1 MHEVTTKA
9 RSVTP
14 LGLVLP
20 EQQSARMEAAV
31 AKASAAMAGR
41 TFWNVS
47 STASGGGVAEML
59 HNLVGYL
66 ASGGIEARWL
76 VLDAE
81 PEFFA
86 VTKRL
91 HNAIHGAGVIEEA
104 DHDVYGRTL
113 ENNLPMLLEL
123 VRPGD
128 VVLLHDPQTGGLV
141 REPQLAG
148 AKVIWRS
155 HIGLDTPNGAWE
167 FLRRYIESADA
178 FIFSREQYAPSWIT
192 ESRLWVIPPSIDPL
206 SPKNRPIDADEC
218 VRILRDAGLLP
229 ADDPQ
234 ARLVVQ
240 VSRWDALK
248 DMDGVLEGF
257 RRADL
262 PADVRLIL
270 AGSAVTGVTDDP
282 EGARVLADCTDAWQQ
297 LPEQV
302 RHRVMLASLPM
313 EDMGWNATVVNALQ
327 RHATVVVQK
336 SLAEGFGLTVAE
348 AMWKGKP
355 VIATAVGGIQDQIST
370 ERTGLL
376 VTDPADLDEF
386 ASQLRRVI
394 ADPDLAG
401 RLGQAA
407 RDRVLEQFLDDR
419 QLAQTCEL
427 LQVIAEEAP

>member
-1 MHEVTTKA
+1 MHEVTIQE

-14 LGLVLP
+14 LAGLLP

-59 HNLVGYL
+59 HNLLGYL
-66 ASGGIEARWL
+66 IGGGIEARWL
-76 VLDAE
+76 VLDCE
-81 PEFFA
+81 PEFFS

-91 HNAIHGAGVIEEA
+91 HNAIHGAGSVEES
-104 DHDVYGRTL
+104 DHEVYNRTL
-113 ENNLPMLLEL
+113 ENNLPALLDS

-128 VVLLHDPQTGGLV
+128 IVMLHDPQTGGLA
-141 REPQLAG
+141 RSPQQAG
-148 AKVIWRS
+148 AKVVWRS

-178 FIFSREQYAPSWIT
+178 FIFSREQYAPSWVT
-192 ESRLWVIPPSIDPL
+192 EARLWVIPPSIDPL
-206 SPKNRPIDADEC
+206 SPKNRPIEADEC
-218 VRILRDAGLLP
+218 VRILRDAHLLP

-248 DMDGVLEGF
+248 DMAGVMEGF

-282 EGARVLADCTDAWQQ
+282 EGARVLADCTAAWQQ
-297 LPEQV
+297 LPEPV
-302 RHRVMLASLPM
+302 KGRISLASLPM
-313 EDMGWNATVVNALQ
+313 EDPGWNATMVNALQ
-327 RHATVVVQK
+327 QHATVVVQK

-355 VIATAVGGIQDQIST
+355 VIASAVGGIQDQIHT

-376 VTDPADLDEF
+376 VPDPADLDAF
-386 ASQLRRVI
+386 AAQLRRVV
-394 ADPDLAG
+394 ADPELGA
-401 RLGQAA
+401 RLGQSA
-407 RDRVLEQFLDDR
+407 RDRVREQFLDDR

-427 LQVIAEEAP
+427 LQALAEEAP